1 MLTIVLVV
9 HSPDNLAT
17 ETRQVFEDD
26 VAGAVSELRYWEGR
40 GKKVNVLQ
48 FTESPDSVQ

>member
-26 VAGAVSELRYWEGR
+26 VANEIGGTRGR
-40 GKKVNVLQ
+40 RGRAGI
-48 FTESPDSVQ
+48 